1 MTDAEDRGREERVIF
16 ALDIGTR
23 SVTGVVGEIENGML
37 RVLGVETQEHA
48 ERAVVDGQIEDI
60 EQTAR
65 VARLVK
71 QRLEQRLGF
80 TLSEVYVAAAG
91 RVLKTKRVACAL
103 ELDEKKPVGQEELFK
118 LESKAIQQAYQ
129 ALLEELGGD
138 GGVTYYC
145 VGHSVIQYTLDGYA
159 FSTLVNHRGRQAAV
173 ELIATFLPSEVVES
187 LYGAMQQTELTI
199 MSISRWWM
207 SARARRISRLP
218 IMGASALIRWRR
230 WPAMR
235 LQSV

>member
-103 ELDEKKPVGQEELFK
+103 ELD
-118 LESKAIQQAYQ
+118 
-129 ALLEELGGD
+129 
-138 GGVTYYC
+138 
-145 VGHSVIQYTLDGYA
+145 
-159 FSTLVNHRGRQAAV
+159 
-173 ELIATFLPSEVVES
+173 
-187 LYGAMQQTELTI
+187 
-199 MSISRWWM
+199 
-207 SARARRISRLP
+207 
-218 IMGASALIRWRR
+218 
-230 WPAMR
+230 
-235 LQSV
+235 

>member
-91 RVLKTKRVACAL
+91 RVVNASRWSLTKR
-103 ELDEKKPVGQEELFK
+103 
-118 LESKAIQQAYQ
+118 
-129 ALLEELGGD
+129 
-138 GGVTYYC
+138 
-145 VGHSVIQYTLDGYA
+145 
-159 FSTLVNHRGRQAAV
+159 
-173 ELIATFLPSEVVES
+173 S
-187 LYGAMQQTELTI
+187 L
-199 MSISRWWM
+199 
-207 SARARRISRLP
+207 SARRSCLSWSQRRFSRRI
-218 IMGASALIRWRR
+218 RR
-230 WPAMR
+230 CLRSLAAT
-235 LQSV
+235 VG

>member
-80 TLSEVYVAAAG
+80 TLSEV
-91 RVLKTKRVACAL
+91 R
-103 ELDEKKPVGQEELFK
+103 
-118 LESKAIQQAYQ
+118 
-129 ALLEELGGD
+129 
-138 GGVTYYC
+138 C
-145 VGHSVIQYTLDGYA
+145 V
-159 FSTLVNHRGRQAAV
+159 
-173 ELIATFLPSEVVES
+173 
-187 LYGAMQQTELTI
+187 
-199 MSISRWWM
+199 
-207 SARARRISRLP
+207 
-218 IMGASALIRWRR
+218 
-230 WPAMR
+230 
-235 LQSV
+235 